1 MPLAVTG
8 AGGGPCHLNGLAPA
22 RGRGRADQVC
32 LGHDLDAPDPGEG
45 AEPDPRRPRTSVCE
59 YSVLDHGKGPGLV
72 SAQEERALRVTAIR
86 RVGAIVY

>member
-8 AGGGPCHLNGLAPA
+8 TGGRPCHLNGLARD
-22 RGRGRADQVC
+22 RGRPDLC

-45 AEPDPRRPRTSVCE
+45 VEPDPRRPRTSVCDE

-72 SAQEERALRVTAIR
+72 SAQEERALRVTTIR